1 MAPKHGPDQPPLND
15 GVAEWRRAMAAGA
28 LVSLPD
34 WSSPLDDAQMFD
46 LAPVSLWLEDYS
58 ELKQLYERW
67 RAEGLTDLRQFLLED
82 PQQIG
87 LCFSKL
93 RVLKVNRE
101 TLRLFSCPDL
111 TTLNRN
117 LQSIFPLY
125 ANSPHIEQLT
135 QMWSGEPTFCFRS
148 VDRSLSGQPIDVCVH
163 GVILPGHEHDWARVL
178 VAVEDVSIQENARR
192 DLVVSERYAHS
203 LFEYSPAALLVQD
216 ASKIRLLLSEARAAG
231 VADLRRHLAQN
242 RDFALQCLRAIRII
256 DANQMALTLFEAP
269 DRATLI
275 ERLPEIMRED
285 MLPHFTDELVSF
297 WEGDLTLRREAVNYA
312 LSGAALNVLLQ
323 VSVLPGHEDDWARVL
338 VVVTDITARK
348 KAERHLEFLSRHDIL
363 TGLHN
368 RAAFIEHLRRFDRE
382 GPFPVAVIIADLDGL
397 KAANDQFGHAF
408 GDDLLRRGGRV
419 LSMATERPCCAARI
433 GGDEFVLVVPAAGE
447 PEAAAIVARIR
458 ALAARGNLEAPDNP
472 LRLSLGFAICHGP
485 NHLDATVRDADLRM
499 YEAKRAS
506 YAAARLPERRVR
518 ESCKSSTNIEK
529 N

>member
-1 MAPKHGPDQPPLND
+1 M
-15 GVAEWRRAMAAGA
+15 
-28 LVSLPD
+28 
-34 WSSPLDDAQMFD
+34 
-46 LAPVSLWLEDYS
+46 
-58 ELKQLYERW
+58 
-67 RAEGLTDLRQFLLED
+67 
-82 PQQIG
+82 
-87 LCFSKL
+87 
-93 RVLKVNRE
+93 
-101 TLRLFSCPDL
+101 
-111 TTLNRN
+111 
-117 LQSIFPLY
+117 
-125 ANSPHIEQLT
+125 
-135 QMWSGEPTFCFRS
+135 
-148 VDRSLSGQPIDVCVH
+148 
-163 GVILPGHEHDWARVL
+163 
-178 VAVEDVSIQENARR
+178 
-192 DLVVSERYAHS
+192 
-203 LFEYSPAALLVQD
+203 FEYSPAALLVQD

-518 ESCKSSTNIEK
+518 GSCKSSTNIAK

>member
-1 MAPKHGPDQPPLND
+1 MAPEHVLNQRQPDN
-15 GVAEWRRAMAAGA
+15 GAAEWRRAMSAST
-28 LVSLPD
+28 LLSLPD

-58 ELKQLYERW
+58 ELKRLYEQW
-67 RAEGLTDLRQFLLED
+67 RAEGVTDLRQFLLED
-82 PQQIG
+82 PRRIG

-101 TLRLFSCPDL
+101 TLRLFECADL
-111 TTLNRN
+111 ATLNRN

-135 QMWSGEPTFCFRS
+135 QMWSGKLTFCFRS
-148 VDRSLSGQPIDVCVH
+148 VDRSLRGQPIDVCVH
-163 GVILPGHEHDWARVL
+163 GVILPGHERDWARVL
-178 VAVEDVSIQENARR
+178 VALEDVSVQENARR
-192 DLVVSERYAHS
+192 DLVVSERYARS
-203 LFEYSPAALLVQD
+203 LFEYSPAALFVQD

-231 VADLRRHLAQN
+231 VTDLRRHLAQN
-242 RDFALQCLRAIRII
+242 RDFAVRCLRAIRVIEG
-256 DANQMALTLFEAP
+256 NQTALTLFEAP
-269 DRATLI
+269 DQATLI

-297 WEGDLTLRREAVNYA
+297 WEGHLTLRREAVNYS
-312 LSGAALNVLLQ
+312 LGGAALNVLLQ

-368 RAAFIEHLRRFDRE
+368 RAAFIEHLQRFDRE
-382 GPFPVAVIIADLDGL
+382 GPFPVTVIIADLDGL

-419 LSMATERPCCAARI
+419 LSMATEQPCCAARI
-433 GGDEFVLVVPAAGE
+433 GGDEFALVVPAAGE
-447 PEAAAIVARIR
+447 PEGAAMIARIR
-458 ALAARGNLEAPDNP
+458 ALAARGNLAAPDNP
-472 LRLSLGFAICHGP
+472 LRLSLGLAICHGP
-485 NHLDATVRDADLRM
+485 DQLDATVRDADLRM

-506 YAAARLPERRVR
+506 YAAASLPERRVR
-518 ESCKSSTNIEK
+518 ESGKPSINTGK
-529 N
+529 K